1 MRNPIDID
9 RAHSRAI
16 WQEIGERLQPYLRV
30 ERELRRASEGK
41 STRSVRVGGP
51 AALNRSRRGTTVLG
65 DVPNEDVS
73 RDVE

>member
-41 STRSVRVGGP
+41 PTDSVRVGEP
-51 AALNRSRRGTTVLG
+51 ADLNRSRRGTTVLEW
-65 DVPNEDVS
+65 DAS